1 MMPAA
6 SKASRR
12 GAAYKHFAQQNL
24 GGGRIHSARSS
35 RKSGVPV
42 KRSFM
47 GVKRSKNAE
56 LSQHSLA
63 IIEELKAEVLP

>member
-35 RKSGVPV
+35 MRFGDPV

-47 GVKRSKNAE
+47 GNKRNKNAE
-56 LSQHSLA
+56 LSQRSLA
-63 IIEELKAEVLP
+63 IIEELKQEVLP